1 MLTGEDLRCPI
12 CLTAFSISEEG
23 HSLVC
28 GKHHVYDVAKQGYV
42 NFFGGNAQKMY
53 RNSKELFKARRI
65 IYEAGFFGGLQER
78 MENLFHDLVSGEKKK
93 ILEIGCGEG
102 TVSSFL
108 AGKYPMHDFLGLDI
122 SRDAIK
128 MAAQLNK
135 KVNWI
140 VGDMCNI
147 PIKDNRIDCLI
158 DMLAPANYLE
168 FNRVLKS
175 DAYIIKVVPNSG
187 YLKEIREIVGLKP
200 YVDKGVEKLF
210 MQHFSLVERETVK
223 YKFKCGMLARKYI
236 YMMTPLANK
245 IPYSKEL
252 ERIETVT
259 VDLDIL
265 VGHRKEDNGKWNSQ
279 K

>member
-1 MLTGEDLRCPI
+1 M
-12 CLTAFSISEEG
+12 
-23 HSLVC
+23 
-28 GKHHVYDVAKQGYV
+28 
-42 NFFGGNAQKMY
+42 
-53 RNSKELFKARRI
+53 
-65 IYEAGFFGGLQER
+65 
-78 MENLFHDLVSGEKKK
+78 
-93 ILEIGCGEG
+93 
-102 TVSSFL
+102 
-108 AGKYPMHDFLGLDI
+108 
-122 SRDAIK
+122 
-128 MAAQLNK
+128 
-135 KVNWI
+135 
-140 VGDMCNI
+140 
-147 PIKDNRIDCLI
+147 
-158 DMLAPANYLE
+158 
-168 FNRVLKS
+168 
-175 DAYIIKVVPNSG
+175 
-187 YLKEIREIVGLKP
+187 KP